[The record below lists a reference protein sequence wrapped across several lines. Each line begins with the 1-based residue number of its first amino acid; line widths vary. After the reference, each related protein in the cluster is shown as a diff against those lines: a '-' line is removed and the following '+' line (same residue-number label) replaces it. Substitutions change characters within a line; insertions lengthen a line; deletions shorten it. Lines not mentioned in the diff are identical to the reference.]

1 MAMLFY
7 DDGDFSDQN
16 VQYGMANATA
26 LRQYQEMQ
34 KKKYENKLAIEQSNA
49 GKYTDAAIAEKTF
62 GYTREADREDATTA
76 WNRDKERMAIEQGY
90 NLDTLAQT
98 QQYSLQSNDI
108 NFAQLMAMKG
118 MDQGHAIQI
127 LEITDQ
133 LKQNG
138 DMAAFEREL
147 QRLGL
152 TQDHEKKILAM
163 GHNFNKELSEINYQQ
178 LINMTGMN
186 HDNSIA
192 VLKLT
197 DKLKQDGDVEAFK
210 RSLQLVGVNQENA
223 EKILKLTDQ
232 LNQDNATTAFQR
244 QLELVGVNQENAEK
258 ILKLTD
264 QLKQD
269 GDTTA
274 FKRSLEVLG
283 INQENA
289 EKILKLT
296 SELNLAE
303 GEVAFDQQKE
313 LVETNFNNSMKQ
325 LYGTYMVN
333 EGAADSAL
341 ARQKSLAD
349 YEAGIAENQANYL
362 DKIND
367 TNAEVAQKYALELAQ
382 VKASGSGDGTLNEQ
396 QKMVYA
402 QYLAEVTGGKFI
414 DWFNMLNGGKVTET
428 TDANGNPMFVSD
440 ITGAPVDYG
449 TQGPGLSSDDP
460 LYETP
465 EVLGGLVGSEGEE
478 KTEASIVSQS
488 VADLLNAATNILTGK
503 GNKQP
508 ATPSNTGEN
517 NLGNNA
523 GNIFTP
529 KSNVGVMP
537 KTAPLLGSEQNN
549 PSSTVNQNYRPP
561 QGVDTDITK
570 YKQSSFDP
578 QKVSMFESRLRAKNL
593 PAQYHRMNLRS
604 IVAYVKGAKF
614 ADNWNG
620 KMNSLPPSL
629 QKKIENIYKGLQ
641 KGRN

>member
-1 MAMLFY
+1 M
-7 DDGDFSDQN
+7 
-16 VQYGMANATA
+16 
-26 LRQYQEMQ
+26 
-34 KKKYENKLAIEQSNA
+34 
-49 GKYTDAAIAEKTF
+49 
-62 GYTREADREDATTA
+62 
-76 WNRDKERMAIEQGY
+76 
-90 NLDTLAQT
+90 
-98 QQYSLQSNDI
+98 
-108 NFAQLMAMKG
+108 
-118 MDQGHAIQI
+118 
-127 LEITDQ
+127 
-133 LKQNG
+133 
-138 DMAAFEREL
+138 

-244 QLELVGVNQENAEK
+244 QLELVGV
-258 ILKLTD
+258 
-264 QLKQD
+264 
-269 GDTTA
+269 
-274 FKRSLEVLG
+274 
-283 INQENA
+283 NQENA